1 MTDKHG
7 DSIIYIYLVGGEI
20 VRKQF
25 NVPGMSCQHCVMAIT
40 NSLKQLKGVND
51 VTVDL
56 DKKTVD
62 VEYDENTVTE
72 SAMINAIEEVGYD
85 VE

>member
-1 MTDKHG
+1 MK
-7 DSIIYIYLVGGEI
+7 
-20 VRKQF
+20 KQF
-25 NVPGMSCQHCVMAIT
+25 SVPSMSCQHCVMAIT
-40 NSLKQLKGVND
+40 NSLKQLKGVQD

-62 VEYDENTVTE
+62 VDYDENIVTE